1 MSSADD
7 RENGKTT
14 ALPGLAGP
22 LVRGMP
28 IHELELAPGALC
40 RTAAN
45 KLAAVTARAANAPT
59 GLIHLAHAGRL
70 WIAGGS
76 GLPGG
81 WEAMGPASA
90 RSTLAG
96 WVIEQ
101 GVPMIVTD
109 VLTDR
114 RVPAD
119 APMRG
124 AGFRAY
130 AGFPIHD
137 RNDAIVGVCAV
148 LDLRS
153 RDWTVGELAGVDEG
167 AQACTAFAEQQ
178 QASAEADRQRR
189 FLDAL
194 LDSLRTGVAAC
205 DPDGRPVFTNAAMRA
220 IADELP
226 ADADLETWLDR
237 VPLADSNGI
246 PVTADAAPLVR
257 ALRGERIR
265 DAELRLRGPA
275 DRPVIMLADAQP
287 ITGLG
292 GEPLGAVLTLRDVT
306 EQRRAERFARAEQT
320 VAAVLAGAQ
329 HIHDAAPAVVQAV
342 AEALGSPHAELW
354 LVERDVLVPVAR
366 HSTGPDPA
374 PPRPQRLQPGQG
386 LAGRAWQTRTPQ
398 WMHERPDTTQA
409 AQPAGRRDAALA
421 VPICSGE
428 QVHAVLTL
436 FTDTLDDPEEQLV
449 ALLSGIAAH
458 LGQFLERR
466 RADELALAL
475 TRTKDEYLA
484 LVGHDLRTPITSMI
498 SCIELLRDLDPQTLA
513 AESAQLL
520 DVAARNSEMVRH
532 IVDELLD
539 LAALDS
545 GHAVLAREP
554 LDLSAVVHAAAEAAQ
569 PAAAAAGVVLHLAVE
584 PCVVLDGDAPRL
596 RQVVTHLL
604 DNAIR
609 HSIDGGHITVTLART
624 GNDTTQLTV
633 TDTGLG
639 VPPEEHGELFT
650 RFYRSTRTRDH
661 RIPGAGLGLAIS
673 RAIIHRHHG
682 DIRMIPTDGPGTR
695 IAVRLPAQP
704 EARQLQ

>member
-306 EQRRAERFARAEQT
+306 EQRRAS
-320 VAAVLAGAQ
+320 
-329 HIHDAAPAVVQAV
+329 
-342 AEALGSPHAELW
+342 GSPEPSRPSPRSSPGPSTSTTPRRPW
-354 LVERDVLVPVAR
+354 SRRSPRRWAR
-366 HSTGPDPA
+366 PTRNCGWSSGTCWCPSPGTA
-374 PPRPQRLQPGQG
+374 P
-386 LAGRAWQTRTPQ
+386 
-398 WMHERPDTTQA
+398 
-409 AQPAGRRDAALA
+409 
-421 VPICSGE
+421 
-428 QVHAVLTL
+428 
-436 FTDTLDDPEEQLV
+436 
-449 ALLSGIAAH
+449 
-458 LGQFLERR
+458 
-466 RADELALAL
+466 AL
-475 TRTKDEYLA
+475 TRPRPGRSGYNPGRA
-484 LVGHDLRTPITSMI
+484 SPVGPGRRAPRSGCTSGPTPRRQHS
-498 SCIELLRDLDPQTLA
+498 R
-513 AESAQLL
+513 
-520 DVAARNSEMVRH
+520 
-532 IVDELLD
+532 
-539 LAALDS
+539 
-545 GHAVLAREP
+545 
-554 LDLSAVVHAAAEAAQ
+554 
-569 PAAAAAGVVLHLAVE
+569 PAAATPRS
-584 PCVVLDGDAPRL
+584 PCRSAP
-596 RQVVTHLL
+596 
-604 DNAIR
+604 A
-609 HSIDGGHITVTLART
+609 S
-624 GNDTTQLTV
+624 
-633 TDTGLG
+633 
-639 VPPEEHGELFT
+639 
-650 RFYRSTRTRDH
+650 RST
-661 RIPGAGLGLAIS
+661 PS
-673 RAIIHRHHG
+673 
-682 DIRMIPTDGPGTR
+682 
-695 IAVRLPAQP
+695 
-704 EARQLQ
+704 